1 MYEQIE
7 DNLARGRHALAS
19 ITTIE
24 GAGHYASDSILL
36 RCHALLTKTLPV
48 PQVPTQ
54 MPEELAKE
62 IAHILQVHADE
73 SHVAKL

>member
-36 RCHALLTKTLPV
+36 RCHALLTKTLSV
-48 PQVPTQ
+48 PQIPTQ

-73 SHVAKL
+73 GHVAKL